1 MVRPEKVRLGVAPD
15 HLNTFKGEVR
25 LDRFLG
31 SVRQFDFAV
40 NGGVIIGETAEAAPI
55 TCIHLPK
62 SGISLLS
69 GEAAA
74 QPQQME
80 KVP

>member
-1 MVRPEKVRLGVAPD
+1 MVRPEKVRLGAAPD
-15 HLNTFKGEVR
+15 HMNTFEGEVR

-40 NGGVIIGETAEAAPI
+40 NGGVITGETADAAPI

-62 SGISLLS
+62 SGVSLLS
-69 GEAAA
+69 GEAAVKTN
-74 QPQQME
+74 QKE